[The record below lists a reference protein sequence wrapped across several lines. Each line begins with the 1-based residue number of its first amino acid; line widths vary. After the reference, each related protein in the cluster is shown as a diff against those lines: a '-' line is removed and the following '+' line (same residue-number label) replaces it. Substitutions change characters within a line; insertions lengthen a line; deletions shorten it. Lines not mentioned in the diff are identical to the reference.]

1 MNYVT
6 HPLIRQESIE
16 ERRYQLSVMLRALD
30 ANTMVVLPTGL
41 GKTAVALLVAASR
54 LYSHQGKVLMLAPT
68 KPLVEQHLRFFKQF
82 LLFQE
87 GSEPQESDF
96 VMFTGDTPPDERAAA
111 WEACR
116 ICFATPQVVKN
127 DCLAGRYSLADVVL
141 LVVDECHRA
150 VGNYAYVF
158 IAQHYCT
165 TARNPLLLAMT
176 ASPGGDQAKVQEVCN
191 NLYIEAVETRVETDE
206 DVRPYIHEREVQ
218 YIDVYLP
225 EELQAALLALRRLVE
240 SRLARL
246 AKLNFHVPKPD
257 KLSIKAL
264 NRLNA
269 QIQQR
274 IRSRD
279 PSGFTAASLH
289 AECMKLRHAISLT
302 ETQGS
307 EALKLYLDRLSAEGA
322 SSTGSKAS
330 RRLVNDPIYQNLVE
344 EAGRWGGEL
353 HPKASIVCEL
363 VQAQLAAHPESRII
377 VFATYRD
384 TVQTLV
390 DALSGCGIACERF
403 VGQASRD
410 TERGLTQKEQIEILS
425 RFREG
430 EFRCL
435 IATSVGEEGLD
446 VPSTD
451 MVIFYEAVPSE
462 IRSIQRKG
470 RTGRSGSGTIVVLVT
485 KGTSDETFRYVSQTR
500 ERAMVQ
506 GIRNMSAAPAPVP
519 APSTPTTTRQ
529 VNIQEFDSAMSP
541 ATRNTRAPRPDVNM
555 GPDFDPPGPAITV
568 DDRETSSRVAVRLHE
583 LGASITLQRL
593 EFGDYAIGDRILVER
608 KTVRDFMDTLVERDL
623 FGQIRAMA
631 DVVPR
636 PVLIIE
642 GEEDL
647 YEVRNIHPNAVRGT
661 LAAITVGMSVTLL
674 RTRDADD
681 TAEMLYVLAQREGG
695 ERGERKVHP
704 KKTYRSIREEQ
715 EYVLAAFPN
724 IGLRSARLLLEHF
737 GSLKAIID
745 ADPEELASVHGIG
758 EKTAQGI
765 WDLARRPYR

>member
-1 MNYVT
+1 MT
-6 HPLIRQESIE
+6 SISHPLIRPESIE
-16 ERRYQLSVMLRALD
+16 DRRYQLSIALRALD

-41 GKTAVALLVAASR
+41 GKTAVALIVAASR
-54 LYSHQGKVLMLAPT
+54 LYSHPGRVLMLAPT

-82 LLFQE
+82 MLSRE
-87 GSEPQESDF
+87 GSEPEESDF
-96 VMFTGDTPPDERAAA
+96 VMFTGDTPPEERTRA

-116 ICFATPQVVKN
+116 VCFATPQVIKN

-158 IAQHYCT
+158 LAQHYCT
-165 TARNPLLLAMT
+165 TAKKPLLLAMT
-176 ASPGGDQAKVQEVCN
+176 ASPGGDQVKVQEVCN
-191 NLYIEAVETRVETDE
+191 NLHIEAVETRVDTDE
-206 DVRPYIHEREVQ
+206 DVRPYIHERDIQ
-218 YIDVYLP
+218 YVDVYLP
-225 EELQAALLALRRLVE
+225 EELQAALVVLRGLVE
-240 SRLARL
+240 SRLTRL
-246 AKLNFHVPKPD
+246 ASLNFHVPKAD
-257 KLSIKAL
+257 KLSMKAL
-264 NRLNA
+264 NALNA

-274 IRSRD
+274 IRTRD
-279 PSGFTAASLH
+279 PSAFIAASLH
-289 AECMKLRHAISLT
+289 AECMKLRHAISLV

-307 EALKLYLDRLSAEGA
+307 GALKLYLARLGAEGA
-322 SSTGSKAS
+322 SSAGSKAS
-330 RRLVNDPIYQNLVE
+330 KRLVGDPAYQSLVE
-344 EAGRWGGEL
+344 VSGGWKEEL
-353 HPKASIVCEL
+353 HPKVAIVREL
-363 VQAQLAAHPESRII
+363 VRAQLAAHPQSRII

-390 DALSGCGIACERF
+390 EALTAAGIACERF

-410 TERGLTQKEQIEILS
+410 AERGLSQKEQIASLA

-435 IATSVGEEGLD
+435 VATSVGEEGLD

-500 ERAMVQ
+500 ERAMVT
-506 GIRNMSAAPAPVP
+506 GIKSMSTAPAPTPAVP
-519 APSTPTTTRQ
+519 PIPAATRQ
-529 VNIQEFDSAMSP
+529 I
-541 ATRNTRAPRPDVNM
+541 
-555 GPDFDPPGPAITV
+555 DFLAFAPPGPAITV
-568 DDRETSSRVAVRLHE
+568 DDRETSSRVAERLHE
-583 LGASITLQRL
+583 LGASITLERL

-608 KTVRDFMDTLVERDL
+608 KTTHDFMNTLVERDL
-623 FGQIRAMA
+623 FGQIKAMA
-631 DVVPR
+631 GAVPR

-661 LAAITVGMSVTLL
+661 LAAITVDMGVTLM
-674 RTRDADD
+674 RTSDADD
-681 TAEMLYVLAQREGG
+681 TAEMLYILAQREGS
-695 ERGERKVHP
+695 ERGEHKVHP
-704 KKTYRSIREEQ
+704 KKSYRSVREEQ
-715 EYVLAAFPN
+715 EYALASFPN
-724 IGLRSARLLLEHF
+724 IGMKSARLLLEHF

-745 ADPEELASVHGIG
+745 AEAEELASVHGIG

>member
-1 MNYVT
+1 MTCVS
-6 HPLIRQESIE
+6 HPLIRPESIE
-16 ERRYQLSVMLRALD
+16 ERRYQLAIALRALD

-54 LYSHQGKVLMLAPT
+54 LYSLPGKVLVLAPT
-68 KPLVEQHLRFFKQF
+68 KPLVEQHLRFFRQF

-87 GSEPQESDF
+87 GFEPAESDF
-96 VMFTGDTPPDERAAA
+96 AMFTGETPPDERARV

-116 ICFATPQVVKN
+116 ICFATPQVIKN
-127 DCLAGRYSLADVVL
+127 DCLAGRYGLADVVL

-158 IAQHYCT
+158 LARHYCT

-176 ASPGGDQAKVQEVCN
+176 ASPGGDRLKVQEVCA
-191 NLYIEAVETRVETDE
+191 NLHVEAVETRVETDE
-206 DVRPYIHEREVQ
+206 DVRPYIHERDIRYV
-218 YIDVYLP
+218 DVYLP
-225 EELQAALLALRRLVE
+225 EELQAALVALRGLVE
-240 SRLARL
+240 ARLARL
-246 AKLNFHVPKPD
+246 SDLDFQVPKPD

-264 NRLNA
+264 NALNA

-274 IRSRD
+274 IQARE
-279 PSGFTAASLH
+279 PSAFVAASLH
-289 AECMKLRHAISLT
+289 AECMKLRHAITLA

-307 EALKLYLDRLSAEGA
+307 EALRLYLARLGAEGA
-322 SSTGSKAS
+322 SGAGSKAS
-330 RRLVNDPIYQNLVE
+330 KHLIGDPAYQHLIDLSDGWKE
-344 EAGRWGGEL
+344 EL
-353 HPKASIVCEL
+353 HPKVSIVCEL
-363 VQAQLAAHPESRII
+363 VRAQLAAHPQSRII

-390 DALSGCGIACERF
+390 DAITASGIACERF

-410 TERGLTQKEQIEILS
+410 AEKGLSQKEQIASLA

-435 IATSVGEEGLD
+435 VATSVGEEGLD

-485 KGTSDETFRYVSQTR
+485 KGTSDETFRYVSQSR
-500 ERAMVQ
+500 ERAMVT
-506 GIRNMSAAPAPVP
+506 GIRSMSVAP
-519 APSTPTTTRQ
+519 
-529 VNIQEFDSAMSP
+529 EP
-541 ATRNTRAPRPDVNM
+541 ATRQADFFTFASNSETLPPTPAIPGQTDILAFTST
-555 GPDFDPPGPAITV
+555 GPTITV
-568 DDRETSSRVAVRLHE
+568 DDREMSSRVIERLHE
-583 LGASITLQRL
+583 LGASITVERL
-593 EFGDYAIGDRILVER
+593 DIGDYAIGDRILVER
-608 KTVRDFMDTLVERDL
+608 KTAQDFMDTLIERDL

-636 PVLIIE
+636 PILIIE

-647 YEVRNIHPNAVRGT
+647 YGVRNIHPNAIRGT
-661 LAAITVGMSVTLL
+661 VAAITVGMGVSLI

-681 TAEMLYVLAQREGG
+681 TAGMLYILAQREGG
-695 ERGERKVHP
+695 GRGEQKVHP
-704 KKTYRSIREEQ
+704 KKSVRSTREEQ
-715 EYVLAAFPN
+715 EYALAAFPN
-724 IGLRSARLLLEHF
+724 IGLRSARLLLERF
-737 GSLKAIID
+737 GSLKAIFD
-745 ADPEELASVHGIG
+745 ADVADLASVHGIG
-758 EKTAQGI
+758 AKTARGI
-765 WDLARRPYR
+765 WELARRPYR